1 MQLNISTD
9 YAIRIMLMLV
19 DKEEPVNARQLSD
32 DMNIPLNTCKKNLQ
46 LLKNAG
52 LVKASPGVNGGYLL
66 GKGPD
71 EISIGDIG
79 KAMGENLVLNRCL
92 EPDCFC
98 NRDAVEGCPVR
109 KVHEGAQQAFDKAFQ
124 TTLRQL
130 VTCEEEVVS

>member
-19 DKEEPVNARQLSD
+19 DKEDPVNARQISE
-32 DMNIPLNTCKKNLQ
+32 DMKVPINTCKKNLQ

-52 LVKASPGVNGGYLL
+52 LVKSNAGVAGGYFL
-66 GKGPD
+66 GRDPD
-71 EISIGDIG
+71 KITIRDIG
-79 KAMGENLVLNRCL
+79 EAMGENLILNRCL

-98 NRDAVEGCPVR
+98 NRDAVEACTVR
-109 KVHEGAQQAFDKAFQ
+109 KIHAEAQKAFDKAFG

-130 VTCEEEVVS
+130 AYCEDEGQ

>member
-19 DKEEPVNARQLSD
+19 DREDPVTARQMSE
-32 DMNIPLNTCKKNLQ
+32 DMKIPINTCKKNLQ

-52 LVKASPGVNGGYLL
+52 LVKSSAGVNGGYFL
-66 GKGPD
+66 GKDPAD
-71 EISIGDIG
+71 VTIGDIG

-98 NRDAVEGCPVR
+98 NREAVEDCPVR
-109 KVHEGAQQAFDKAFQ
+109 KVHEGAQKAFDMAFG

-130 VTCEEEVVS
+130 ISCGDD

>member
-52 LVKASPGVNGGYLL
+52 LVKASPV
-66 GKGPD
+66 
-71 EISIGDIG
+71 STGDT
-79 KAMGENLVLNRCL
+79 CL
-92 EPDCFC
+92 EKD
-98 NRDAVEGCPVR
+98 G
-109 KVHEGAQQAFDKAFQ
+109 
-124 TTLRQL
+124 
-130 VTCEEEVVS
+130 